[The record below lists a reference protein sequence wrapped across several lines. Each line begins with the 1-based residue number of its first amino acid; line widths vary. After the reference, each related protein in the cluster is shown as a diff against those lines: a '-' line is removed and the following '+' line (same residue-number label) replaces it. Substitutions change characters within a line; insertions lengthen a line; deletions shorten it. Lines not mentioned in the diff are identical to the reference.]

1 MLKTLLK
8 VAPPAKFA
16 ANKVNSSHSVN
27 PWVRCVS
34 VNVYLMLAVS
44 LFDFDF
50 QHSVLIKTVRW
61 ARQQSKIASA
71 AIAMNMMEKRC
82 SPVRIS
88 MMGRMGASQNALRRM
103 RKGTVSPSL
112 VK

>member
-1 MLKTLLK
+1 MST
-8 VAPPAKFA
+8 
-16 ANKVNSSHSVN
+16 HGSVV
-27 PWVRCVS
+27 P
-34 VNVYLMLAVS
+34 LLAVS

-71 AIAMNMMEKRC
+71 AIAMLKRMEKRC

-103 RKGTVSPSL
+103 RKGTVSHSL